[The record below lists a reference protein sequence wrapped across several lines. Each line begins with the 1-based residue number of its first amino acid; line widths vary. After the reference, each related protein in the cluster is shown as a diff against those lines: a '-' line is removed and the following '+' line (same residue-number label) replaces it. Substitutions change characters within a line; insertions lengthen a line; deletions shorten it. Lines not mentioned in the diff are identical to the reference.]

1 MSFAVMFHHFH
12 GRLHSKS
19 QGSISAKQFILMLN
33 FLKKKYNLLNA
44 NKFFEKILNK
54 SIKKNDICLTFDDCL
69 KCQFDIALPILKK
82 KNISAFFFIYSS
94 VFDKKPNYLEIFRDF
109 RYTKF
114 KNVDVFYKEFFK
126 LLEHKFKNK
135 KKSLDEKFK
144 KNYLAKYK
152 FYSLNDRKFRFCRDK
167 IISKKNYEEIMIDMM
182 KSKNYD
188 YKKKGNKLF
197 MTIRDLKY
205 LKQNNHLIGLHSNSH
220 PVDIYSLSYKKQYL
234 DYIKNF
240 NFLKKHLSISPK
252 SMSHPFGRYNKNSLK
267 VLKKLGIKIG
277 FLSSPVKSIKSNLE
291 IGRVDHNSFI
301 KK

>member
-114 KNVDVFYKEFFK
+114 KNVDVF
-126 LLEHKFKNK
+126 LCN
-135 KKSLDEKFK
+135 
-144 KNYLAKYK
+144 
-152 FYSLNDRKFRFCRDK
+152 C
-167 IISKKNYEEIMIDMM
+167 
-182 KSKNYD
+182 
-188 YKKKGNKLF
+188 
-197 MTIRDLKY
+197 
-205 LKQNNHLIGLHSNSH
+205 
-220 PVDIYSLSYKKQYL
+220 
-234 DYIKNF
+234 KNF
-240 NFLKKHLSISPK
+240 CNCRKKRED
-252 SMSHPFGRYNKNSLK
+252 F
-267 VLKKLGIKIG
+267 
-277 FLSSPVKSIKSNLE
+277 
-291 IGRVDHNSFI
+291 
-301 KK
+301 